1 MTRQSM
7 TPTDPRRRMA
17 SMAYFAVIAIL
28 GGNFGFAAIQGDYG
42 VFRQA
47 QTAGEIAELTAERER
62 LSAELAELQNLTKRL
77 SDHYLDMDLLDEQVR
92 SVLGYVRA
100 DEIVIR

>member
-1 MTRQSM
+1 MTQ
-7 TPTDPRRRMA
+7 TDPRRRMA
-17 SMAYFAVIAIL
+17 SMAYFALIAIL

-47 QTAGEIAELTAERER
+47 QTAGEISELTSERDR
-62 LSAELAELQNLTKRL
+62 LAGELDELQNLTKRL
-77 SDHYLDMDLLDEQVR
+77 SDHFLDMDLLDEQVR